1 MCVLVIRS
9 LAGASVTE
17 YYYVRVRMYG
27 CVRACMYVCMCA
39 EHWNSI

>member
-17 YYYVRVRMYG
+17 YYYVRVRMYV
-27 CVRACMYVCMCA
+27 CVQVHVHVHAC
-39 EHWNSI
+39 I